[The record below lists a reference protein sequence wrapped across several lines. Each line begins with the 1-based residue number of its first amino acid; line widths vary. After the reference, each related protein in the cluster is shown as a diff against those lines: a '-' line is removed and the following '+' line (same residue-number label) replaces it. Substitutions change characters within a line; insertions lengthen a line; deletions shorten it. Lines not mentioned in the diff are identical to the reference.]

1 MEMIKKLVFL
11 GNDNYGCLVLQML
24 LQSKLKTCQLRWL
37 ITKKDKHVKKM
48 FLKYKALRLNTH
60 LVKNEKESEKLI
72 FQFKPDLILCASFG
86 QFITKKT
93 LQISKYEAFNFHP
106 SLLPLYR
113 GASPIRSAILNKEKV
128 SGVTLFKMNKKMDAG
143 DLYLQETFRIDSND
157 HFLDVFEKVLKKTN
171 KIIKN
176 LETDLHQ
183 LDKVVLIKQI
193 DKEATYCSKF
203 QDEDGYLDFKKGV
216 DYNLLR
222 IRALGE
228 KPGTFIKVLDKHV
241 IIRRASKPID
251 IPSHLNNYQ
260 QAQLIIDKFKLFAK
274 AKDGFI
280 EIEELQFENKKRM
293 RARDFI
299 NGWRGNKILP
309 LNSYL

>member
-24 LQSKLKTCQLRWL
+24 LQSKLKNCQLMWL
-37 ITKKDKHVKKM
+37 FTKRDKHVNKM
-48 FLKYKALRLNTH
+48 FRKYKALELNSH
-60 LVKNEKESEKLI
+60 LVKSKKESEKLI
-72 FQFKPDLILCASFG
+72 SQFKPDLILCASFG

-93 LQISKYEAFNFHP
+93 WQISKNGAFNFHP

-128 SGVTLFKMNKKMDAG
+128 SGVTLFKMNQKMDAG
-143 DLYLQETFRIDSND
+143 DLYLQETFNIDSND
-157 HFLDVFEKVLKKTN
+157 HFLDVFEKVSLKTYE
-171 KIIKN
+171 IIKN

-183 LDKVVLIKQI
+183 FDKIVLIKQI
-193 DKEATYCSKF
+193 DKNATYCSKF
-203 QDEDGYLDFKKGV
+203 KDEDGYLDFKKSV

-241 IIRRASKPID
+241 IIRRAIKPID
-251 IPSHLNNYQ
+251 IPSNLNMYQ
-260 QAQLIIDKFKLFAK
+260 QEQLIIDKFKLFAK

-293 RARDFI
+293 KARDFI
-299 NGWRGNKILP
+299 NGWRGNKVLP
-309 LNSYL
+309 LDSYL

>member
-24 LQSKLKTCQLRWL
+24 LQSTLKKCQLMWL
-37 ITKKDKHVKKM
+37 VTKRDKHVNKM

-60 LVKNEKESEKLI
+60 LVKNKNESEKLI
-72 FQFKPDLILCASFG
+72 SQFKPDLILCASFG

-93 LQISKYEAFNFHP
+93 WQISKYGAFNFHP

-128 SGVTLFKMNKKMDAG
+128 SGVTLFKMNQRMDAG
-143 DLYLQETFRIDSND
+143 DLYLQETFTIDNND
-157 HFLDVFEKVLKKTN
+157 HFLDVYEKVSIKTN
-171 KIIKN
+171 EIIKN
-176 LETDLHQ
+176 LEIDLHQ

-193 DKEATYCSKF
+193 DKDATYCSKF
-203 QDEDGYLDFKKGV
+203 QDEDGYLDFKKSV
-216 DYNLLR
+216 DYNLLK

-228 KPGTFIKVLDKHV
+228 KPGAFIKIQDKHV
-241 IIRRASKPID
+241 IIRRATKPKD
-251 IPSHLNNYQ
+251 ILSSFNNYQ
-260 QAQLIIDKFKLFAK
+260 QEQLVIDKFKLFAK

-293 RARDFI
+293 KARAFI
-299 NGWRGNKILP
+299 NGWRGNKVLP
-309 LNSYL
+309 LTSYL